1 MAGVV
6 LELEIAEPS
15 LYLTYAEGA
24 ARRFAEAITR
34 RLGHPGR
41 AG

>member
-1 MAGVV
+1 MGNAV

-15 LYLTYAEGA
+15 LYLGFCEGSA
-24 ARRFAEAITR
+24 AQFADAIARRLPPR
-34 RLGHPGR
+34 S